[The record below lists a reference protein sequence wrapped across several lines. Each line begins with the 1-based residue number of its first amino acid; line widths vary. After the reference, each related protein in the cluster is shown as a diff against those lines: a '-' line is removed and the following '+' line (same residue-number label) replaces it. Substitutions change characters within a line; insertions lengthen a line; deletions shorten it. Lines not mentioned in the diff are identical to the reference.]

1 MKKLISKQ
9 KVLRSLL
16 LGLGIYIW
24 FILVPGQMGE
34 VSSLFCYTRDEAG
47 NKTLVRDFGT
57 VYVEDVFIMEIP
69 VEDLVLDGD
78 STITVIMEDE
88 TGNQKKKTIK
98 LCPK

>member
-1 MKKLISKQ
+1 MI
-9 KVLRSLL
+9 
-16 LGLGIYIW
+16 
-24 FILVPGQMGE
+24 
-34 VSSLFCYTRDEAG
+34 
-47 NKTLVRDFGT
+47 T